1 MAASFKPAY
10 LIHGDDHGR
19 LTERRAALRS
29 LAERESGAAGF
40 ELFEGE
46 AATPD
51 AVAGALQSMTFA
63 IGRRFVVV
71 DGVERWT
78 DKDVEAHIA
87 PALAG
92 LDPDTT
98 VTFFAREEGRAKAPA
113 ALHAAVKKAG
123 GQIAAEQAV
132 KPWELAKWAREQAG
146 TLQLDLDN
154 AAAAA
159 LVAHVGERPQRLR
172 RELEK
177 LALECEPGARI
188 GADEV
193 DERAA
198 DSAERRVWSIA
209 DAVVGGDAPEAV
221 RAYLALRAQG
231 EGLGSLLYW
240 MAQRLRLA
248 HEVVSRIESGESTA
262 EVKKGLR
269 MPPRAANQ
277 FVAAA
282 GRADR
287 DSLRAAIE
295 ALADLE
301 VDTRGGRELAED
313 TAALRAIDLIAG

>member
-1 MAASFKPAY
+1 VAALKPAY

-19 LTERRAALRS
+19 IAERRAGLRS
-29 LAERESGAAGF
+29 LAERESGAAGM

-46 AATPD
+46 TSTPEL
-51 AVAGALQSMTFA
+51 VAGALQSMTFA
-63 IGRRFVVV
+63 IGRRFVIV
-71 DGVERWT
+71 DGVERWSE
-78 DKDVEAHIA
+78 KEVEAHLVT
-87 PALAG
+87 ALAG
-92 LDPDTT
+92 LAPDTT
-98 VTFFAREEGRAKAPA
+98 VAFFAREEGRSKAPP

-123 GQIAAEQAV
+123 GQISTEAAV

-146 TLQLDLDN
+146 TLSLDLDG

-177 LALECEPGARI
+177 IALECDPGAHV
-188 GADEV
+188 GADDV
-193 DERAA
+193 HDRAA

-248 HEVVSRIESGESTA
+248 HEVVTRLEAGEPAA

-269 MPPRAANQ
+269 MPPRVASQ

-282 GRADR
+282 GHADR
-287 DSLRAAIE
+287 DTLRTAIA

-301 VDTRGGRELAED
+301 LDSRGGGTLAED
-313 TAALRAIDLIAG
+313 TAALRTIDLIAG

>member
-1 MAASFKPAY
+1 VANLKPAY
-10 LIHGDDHGR
+10 LVHGDDHGR
-19 LTERRAALRS
+19 IAERRAALRT
-29 LAERESGAAGF
+29 LAERESGAAGL

-46 AATPD
+46 AGTPE
-51 AVAGALQSMTFA
+51 AVAVALQSMTFA

-71 DGVERWT
+71 DGVERWSE
-78 DKDVEAHIA
+78 KDVEAHIV
-87 PALAG
+87 PALAS
-92 LDPDTT
+92 LAPDTT

-123 GQIAAEQAV
+123 GQISAEEAV
-132 KPWELAKWAREQAG
+132 KPWELAKWARAQAG
-146 TLQLDLDN
+146 TLQLDLDG
-154 AAAAA
+154 AAAVA

-177 LALECEPGARI
+177 LALECEPGAHVSVE
-188 GADEV
+188 DV

-248 HEVVSRIESGESTA
+248 HEVVSRMDAGESA
-262 EVKKGLR
+262 SDVKRGLR
-269 MPPRAANQ
+269 MPPRAAAQ
-277 FVAAA
+277 FIAAA

-301 VDTRGGRELAED
+301 LDSRGGRALAED
-313 TAALRAIDLIAG
+313 TAALRTIDLIAG

>member
-1 MAASFKPAY
+1 MANLKPAY
-10 LIHGDDHGR
+10 LVHGDDHGR
-19 LTERRAALRS
+19 IAERRAALRT
-29 LAERESGAAGF
+29 LAERDSGAAGL
-40 ELFEGE
+40 ELFEGD
-46 AATPD
+46 AATPE
-51 AVAGALQSMTFA
+51 AVATALQSMTFA
-63 IGRRFVVV
+63 MGRRFVVV
-71 DGVERWT
+71 DGAERWSE
-78 DKDVEAHIA
+78 KDVEAHIA

-92 LDPDTT
+92 IAPHTT

-123 GQIAAEQAV
+123 GQVSAEEAV

-146 TLQLDLDN
+146 TMQLDLDG

-188 GADEV
+188 SADDV

-221 RAYLALRAQG
+221 RAYLGLRAQG
-231 EGLGSLLYW
+231 EGLGSLVYW

-248 HEVVSRIESGESTA
+248 HEVVSRMEAGESA
-262 EVKKGLR
+262 ADIKKGLR
-269 MPPRAANQ
+269 MPPRAAGQ

-287 DSLRAAIE
+287 DALRAAIE

-301 VDTRGGRELAED
+301 LDTRGGGALSED
-313 TAALRAIDLIAG
+313 TAALRTIDLIAG

>member
-1 MAASFKPAY
+1 MAPALKPAY
-10 LIHGDDHGR
+10 LVHGDDHGR
-19 LTERRAALRS
+19 IAERRASLRI
-29 LAERESGAAGF
+29 LAERESGAAGL

-46 AATPD
+46 AATPE

-71 DGVERWT
+71 DGVERWSE
-78 DKDVEAHIA
+78 KDVETHVA
-87 PALAG
+87 PALAA
-92 LDPDTT
+92 LAPDTT
-98 VTFFAREEGRAKAPA
+98 VTFFAREEGRNKAPA
-113 ALHAAVKKAG
+113 ALHAAVKAAG
-123 GQIAAEQAV
+123 GQISAEQAV

-146 TLQLDLDN
+146 TLQLDLDG

-177 LALECEPGARI
+177 LALECEPGAHVS
-188 GADEV
+188 ADDV

-221 RAYLALRAQG
+221 RAYLALHAQG
-231 EGLGSLLYW
+231 EGLGSLVYW

-248 HEVVSRIESGESTA
+248 HEVVTKIEAGEPVS
-262 EVKKGLR
+262 EIKKGLR
-269 MPPRAANQ
+269 MPPRAANH

-287 DSLRAAIE
+287 DALRAAIE

-301 VDTRGGRELAED
+301 VDTRGGRELEEE
-313 TAALRAIDLIAG
+313 TAALRTIDLIAG